1 MEARRYA
8 LPVPS
13 KTWEDCNFYCKH
25 QSEAGLL
32 MPRKPSARSQ
42 WWWVLN
48 FFLLKRILWPSEK
61 HLSSCCAVLFNTLYV
76 MWLHVSVFCLVMKR
90 QLTLQ
95 WGVWTQDWV
104 FVTMCG
110 WDSLSK
116 TSHYETS
123 SCYIFKSFVIPFNSS
138 IYASLCI
145 LILRK
150 WRKMEFTNRSRLK
163 ENWTWSWLFH
173 YLSL

>member
-1 MEARRYA
+1 MFFFNREAVWWLLELEARRYT

-42 WWWVLN
+42 WRWVLN

-61 HLSSCCAVLFNTLYV
+61 HLPSCCAVLYNTLCV
-76 MWLHVSVFCLVMKR
+76 MWLHVSIFCLVMQR

-104 FVTMCG
+104 CVTMWG
-110 WDSLSK
+110 GIVWPKLLTMRHHLAVFLNLSW
-116 TSHYETS
+116 
-123 SCYIFKSFVIPFNSS
+123 FF
-138 IYASLCI
+138 
-145 LILRK
+145 LILPFMRP
-150 WRKMEFTNRSRLK
+150 FVSF
-163 ENWTWSWLFH
+163 S
-173 YLSL
+173 